1 MHFYSDHPQY
11 VLGFHGCEKSVRD
24 KVLNSDHESLKVS
37 DNDYD
42 WLGSGIYFW
51 LNDPIRALEW
61 ANRTDKAG
69 KKILKEPAV
78 IGAIIDLKTCLN
90 LSEYECIQ
98 TLKLGYDLLNKT
110 PKIKELVN
118 KAPDKGGF
126 DLLRPLDCAVIN
138 YTYQI
143 LLDKGTPFDTVM
155 GYFQED
161 EPAFPGAGIRKK
173 SHIQICV
180 RNPECILGYFLP
192 RKQEE

>member
-24 KVLNSDHESLKVS
+24 KVLNSDRESLKVS

-61 ANRTDKAG
+61 ANRMDKTG

-98 TLKLGYDLLNKT
+98 TLKLGYDLLNKI
-110 PKIKELVN
+110 PKIKELAATLNINTALN
-118 KAPDKGGF
+118 KR
-126 DLLRPLDCAVIN
+126 LEIVLTER
-138 YTYQI
+138 
-143 LLDKGTPFDTVM
+143 
-155 GYFQED
+155 
-161 EPAFPGAGIRKK
+161 GIKECK
-173 SHIQICV
+173 NFFV
-180 RNPECILGYFLP
+180 R
-192 RKQEE
+192 